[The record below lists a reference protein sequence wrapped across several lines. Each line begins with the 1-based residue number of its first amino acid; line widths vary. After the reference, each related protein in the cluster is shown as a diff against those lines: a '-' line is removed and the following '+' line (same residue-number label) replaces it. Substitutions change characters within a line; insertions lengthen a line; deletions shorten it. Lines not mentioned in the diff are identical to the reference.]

1 MSMELLAAFV
11 AAEPRALDPD
21 FVKAGW
27 LGRPSCCGLCVG
39 IVVLGRSMGKHTR
52 RAGRALGGRAG
63 RADRRRSLP
72 RCRRTRLRLAEDVDR
87 VAGDPRPTS

>member
-1 MSMELLAAFV
+1 MELLAAFV

-27 LGRPSCCGLCVG
+27 LGLAVVLGLCVG

-52 RAGRALGGRAG
+52 RAGRPWEGEEDAAESPAEPSAPQEDPEGSQKTPTA
-63 RADRRRSLP
+63 S
-72 RCRRTRLRLAEDVDR
+72 RTTPSD
-87 VAGDPRPTS
+87 PTS